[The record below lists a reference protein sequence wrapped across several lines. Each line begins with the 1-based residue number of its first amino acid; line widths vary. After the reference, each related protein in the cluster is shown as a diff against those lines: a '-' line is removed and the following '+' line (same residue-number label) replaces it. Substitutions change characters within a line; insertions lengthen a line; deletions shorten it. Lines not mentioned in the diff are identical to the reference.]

1 MRYEYVCVRGFSA
14 FKKIFKKKCR
24 KNLHI
29 KINCCT
35 FAANCHGPTS
45 YSYCKVGHAIECTNV
60 LNKDF
65 RPRRKA
71 LP

>member
-35 FAANCHGPTS
+35 FAANCYGPTS
-45 YSYCKVGHAIECTNV
+45 YSYCKVGHANDCTNV

>member
-14 FKKIFKKKCR
+14 FKKIFLKKCR

-45 YSYCKVGHAIECTNV
+45 YSYCKVGHANDCTNV

-65 RPRRKA
+65 RPSRKA

>member
-1 MRYEYVCVRGFSA
+1 MNTCVCEVFRLSKRF
-14 FKKIFKKKCR
+14 FKKNAE

-45 YSYCKVGHAIECTNV
+45 YSYCKVGHANDCTNV

>member
-14 FKKIFKKKCR
+14 FKKIFLKKCR

-45 YSYCKVGHAIECTNV
+45 YSYCKVGHANDCTNV

>member
-1 MRYEYVCVRGFSA
+1 MNTCVCEVFQLSKRFL
-14 FKKIFKKKCR
+14 KKCR